1 MSTYDEIKDFEP
13 TIEELKAIENES
25 LPEWVWD
32 DFDMDEFDF

>member
-25 LPEWVWD
+25 MPEWVWD
-32 DFDMDEFDF
+32 DFEDEWFEF